1 MKKLSSYFTAACIFA
16 ITLLLPFKSELCA
29 ESMKSGLA
37 ICTSTLI
44 PSLFPFIFFSSLC
57 ADFAGDLISAIFSP
71 LVCPLFNI
79 TRQAA
84 PSVILGVLGGFPTG
98 GEISARLYAEGKIY
112 KDEAER
118 LPVFANN
125 AGIMFVISS
134 IGVGLFHSLRTGLIL
149 YAVHITASV
158 ICGILT
164 RPREK
169 IYRPSRPSGTAR
181 LGAPSSEPFA
191 VLFSRAVFSSVRSM
205 AAISADFLIF
215 RVLSSVLFEH
225 LNSAACLPVL
235 KGMTEMIGGLF
246 SLSDTPGSLVAAA
259 FILGFNG
266 LCVHMQTAVLFSRHR
281 LSVARLIWGKL
292 LHGAISALIMYA
304 AIFLSAKRLV
314 VFVFAFILFIYIACI
329 IKGRSTFSASTASSK
344 KDIAEQSRNRGRTAP
359 ARFSRQGP
367 LL

>member
-1 MKKLSSYFTAACIFA
+1 MKKLPSYFTAACIFI

-29 ESMKSGLA
+29 QSMKSGLA
-37 ICTSTLI
+37 ICLDTLI
-44 PSLFPFIFFSSLC
+44 PSLFPFIFLSSLC
-57 ADFAGDLISAIFSP
+57 ADFAGNLISAVFSP

-79 TRQAA
+79 TRDAA

-134 IGVGLFHSLRTGLIL
+134 VGVGLFHSLRVGLTL

-169 IYRPSRPSGTAR
+169 MYRPSGSVRSKT
-181 LGAPSSEPFA
+181 LSNEPFT
-191 VLFSRAVFSSVRSM
+191 VLFSRAVLSSVRSM

-215 RVLSSVLFEH
+215 RVLSAVLFEH
-225 LNSAACLPVL
+225 LSGAYLPVL
-235 KGMTEMIGGLF
+235 KGMAEMIGGLF
-246 SLSDTPGSLVAAA
+246 SLSDTPSSIVAAA

-292 LHGAISALIMYA
+292 MHGAISALIMYA
-304 AIFLSAKRLV
+304 VIFLSAKHLY
-314 VFVFAFILFIYIACI
+314 VFIFAFILFIYIVCI
-329 IKGRSTFSASTASSK
+329 IKGRSTFRASTVSSK
-344 KDIAEQSRNRGRTAP
+344 KDIAGQSRNKGRTAP
-359 ARFSRQGP
+359 ARFFRQGP